1 MEENLIEWYNKL
13 NEDEGIAKITVPVM
27 DTGDGK
33 PHGFPPVI
41 EPETAEVPPV
51 IEPEKK
57 VDPVVSKDKQNALMS
72 FVMVRR
78 IQDLLVQVAGLSE
91 PYETDSEERQEMVD
105 SVKSLYIKLGDTI
118 GKL

>member
-13 NEDEGIAKITVPVM
+13 NEEIEGIAKITVPVIN
-27 DTGDGK
+27 TNVEPEVAPADG
-33 PHGFPPVI
+33 GEEAPPVV
-41 EPETAEVPPV
+41 EPE
-51 IEPEKK
+51 K

-72 FVMVRR
+72 FVMVKR
-78 IQDLLVQVAGLSE
+78 IQDLLVRVAGLSE
-91 PYETDSEERQEMVD
+91 PYETDSEERQGMVD